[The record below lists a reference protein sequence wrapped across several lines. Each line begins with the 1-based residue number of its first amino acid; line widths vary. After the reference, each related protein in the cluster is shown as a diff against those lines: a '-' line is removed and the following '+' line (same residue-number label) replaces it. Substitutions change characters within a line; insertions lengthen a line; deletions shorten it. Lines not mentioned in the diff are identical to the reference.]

1 MHKLTKE
8 QNDVVF
14 CNKPRIY
21 INAGAGTGKTCTIL
35 TSIAQRIEEAVPP
48 SNILVLAYNKK
59 IQQEIQKK
67 VPRNVLVCTFHAF
80 AKKELKRY
88 MQKVPD
94 LLSPEETEALIIRAK
109 KETKTK
115 GKSEDFVQ
123 AVLAARENPSYLK
136 KFKPAYRTVYER
148 YGSLLK
154 ETHRFDFAKLI
165 RKLIFVL
172 KKDEVFLKEL
182 QSRYTHIYI
191 DEFQDISRKRL
202 KLLECLTSERTHL
215 FCVGDSDQ
223 SIYGWNGIDEK
234 NVEIAIKILKLRVF
248 NLTRSYRLPT
258 KIVCAV
264 NQLLKH
270 NQNPLRKSLTSAK
283 KADGIIKVLSFSKGE
298 EEISFIKQ
306 KIKALRQKGI
316 LDKDIALLFRVKKM
330 CTEYKNCLQVNCYF
344 STVHQAKGLEFKYV
358 FVVGAEDGLFPCIP
372 NMNKL
377 SEKECA
383 AKMRE
388 ERRVFAEAITR
399 ASKGVYITH
408 LNNCLRK
415 NRIATPSPFLSEL
428 KL

>member
-1 MHKLTKE
+1 M
-8 QNDVVF
+8 
-14 CNKPRIY
+14 
-21 INAGAGTGKTCTIL
+21 
-35 TSIAQRIEEAVPP
+35 
-48 SNILVLAYNKK
+48 
-59 IQQEIQKK
+59 
-67 VPRNVLVCTFHAF
+67 
-80 AKKELKRY
+80 
-88 MQKVPD
+88 
-94 LLSPEETEALIIRAK
+94 IIRAK

-136 KFKPAYRTVYER
+136 KFKPEYRTVYER

-377 SEKECA
+377 SKKECA
-383 AKMRE
+383 VKMRE